1 MALTIT
7 KEYSNIG
14 SKQMVNGTIMF
25 DSSYPTGGESF
36 DPDVLFGVHDI
47 DYVMIENRN
56 GYFFEYDAANK
67 KIKAFSPRQ
76 MPPIIYDEHQ
86 VLDSN
91 YQLTTNYPAA
101 YFNNIASK
109 GQNLKWRSTGIAQ
122 TSLAEGEC
130 CLASAMAY
138 GTKTTITVSPVNLT
152 SYGAIGDGT
161 GWTAGTNWSFSGGK
175 AVKAAGASSGTLSE
189 DASATNTIVIGH
201 TYRIIYTISSRTAG
215 GVTVS
220 IGGTDGTART
230 ADGTYTEDIV
240 ASTTGGLIFTPA
252 SDASALSIDDVY
264 IYDLDVYLHYI
275 TQGWTEVWDNL
286 VQDEEKTLATGAN
299 NLASGNKIAALMY
312 VDQTTATAARLIP
325 IDEDDTVASGEVD
338 VKFNSA
344 TAQLTVHSD
353 QNAKTVKVT
362 YLKVPAT
369 GFMYD
374 RKFSNE
380 GATKSG
386 SNPYINQFDYPI
398 LIWGYSGCM
407 PVNGGSTI
415 YMLQY
420 WDTAATGEF
429 TVDWFTPGVR
439 ATALAPSYGTA
450 CSLYDNVTG
459 TGAGIWGMPA
469 EIPILTRYDAGMEVT
484 NATDLSGLGALR
496 YIVVGT

>member
-152 SYGAIGDGT
+152 SYGAIGNGT

-215 GVTVS
+215 GVS
-220 IGGTDGTART
+220 EHRQDRRYS
-230 ADGTYTEDIV
+230 ADGGRHLHRNIV

-252 SDASALSIDDVY
+252 SDAW
-264 IYDLDVYLHYI
+264 HYP
-275 TQGWTEVWDNL
+275 
-286 VQDEEKTLATGAN
+286 
-299 NLASGNKIAALMY
+299 S
-312 VDQTTATAARLIP
+312 TTFTSRP
-325 IDEDDTVASGEVD
+325 GC
-338 VKFNSA
+338 
-344 TAQLTVHSD
+344 
-353 QNAKTVKVT
+353 
-362 YLKVPAT
+362 VPAIT
-369 GFMYD
+369 GMD
-374 RKFSNE
+374 R
-380 GATKSG
+380 
-386 SNPYINQFDYPI
+386 
-398 LIWGYSGCM
+398 
-407 PVNGGSTI
+407 
-415 YMLQY
+415 
-420 WDTAATGEF
+420 
-429 TVDWFTPGVR
+429 
-439 ATALAPSYGTA
+439 
-450 CSLYDNVTG
+450 
-459 TGAGIWGMPA
+459 
-469 EIPILTRYDAGMEVT
+469 
-484 NATDLSGLGALR
+484 GLG
-496 YIVVGT
+496 